1 MKSVLRQS
9 LKDNFMSIFK
19 RGNKYWVGFRFNHQR
34 HRYPSPDNTLAG
46 AKVYEASLRGKLA
59 RGESIMSP
67 AIKPKET
74 ITFKEFAKT
83 WLDVYV
89 KNNNRLSEQ
98 QHKEGCLRLYLIP
111 YFDKF
116 PLDKISNLDIEN
128 FKAKMMKTK
137 LSADSINHFLSTLS
151 TCLKTAVEWEI
162 IKSIPRIKRLRV
174 TPNKFDYL
182 TEEEANRILAQTD
195 GQIKEMI
202 FFCLKT
208 GVRFGELIALDWNDI
223 DFQEKQ
229 ITVRRSI
236 VRGIMCSTKSNK
248 IRYIP
253 LISSVSDMLIKRAKN
268 HGFVFTRHKTHFT
281 QHYSCKKLY
290 QACRKAGLRKIG
302 WHKLRHTFA
311 SHLAQNGVA
320 IQAIKELLGHADITT
335 TMRYA
340 HLSPSAL
347 RAAMNVL
354 EPKEVRLI
362 HLGHNVATIE
372 KPGLQIKT
380 DLIPVTV
387 NIPANT
393 KQKQTSLSASVL

>member
-1 MKSVLRQS
+1 
-9 LKDNFMSIFK
+9 MSIFK

-59 RGESIMSP
+59 RGEPIITP
-67 AIKPKET
+67 KEKPKEI

-98 QHKEGCLRLYLIP
+98 QHKESCLRLYLVP
-111 YFDKF
+111 YFGRF
-116 PLDKISNLDIEN
+116 PLDQISNLDIEN

-137 LSADSINHFLSTLS
+137 LSADSINHFLSALS
-151 TCLKTAVEWEI
+151 TCLKTAVDLDI

-182 TEEEANRILAQTD
+182 TEEEADKILAQTD

-202 FFCLKT
+202 FFALKT

-229 ITVRRSI
+229 ITIRRSI
-236 VRGIMCSTKSNK
+236 VRGIMGTTKSNK

-253 LISSVSDMLIKRAKN
+253 LISSVSDMLIKRIKSR
-268 HGFVFTRHKTHFT
+268 GFVFTRHKTHFT

-340 HLSPSAL
+340 HLNPSAL

-354 EPKEVRLI
+354 EPQRSQPI
-362 HLGHNVATIE
+362 NLGHNMATIDNSNI
-372 KPGLQIKT
+372 QIKT
-380 DLIPVTV
+380 DLVPVNV
-387 NIPANT
+387 NIPANI
-393 KQKQTSLSASVL
+393 KQKQPLRTVSVL

>member
-1 MKSVLRQS
+1 
-9 LKDNFMSIFK
+9 MSIFK
-19 RGNKYWVGFRFNHQR
+19 RGNKYWIGFRFNHER

-46 AKVYEASLRGKLA
+46 AKAYEASLRSKLA
-59 RGESIMSP
+59 RGEPIITKADKP
-67 AIKPKET
+67 AEMIA
-74 ITFKEFAKT
+74 FKEFAKT

-98 QHKEGCLRLYLIP
+98 QHKESCLRLYLVP
-111 YFDKF
+111 YFGKY
-116 PLDKISNLDIEN
+116 PLDQIGNLDVEN

-137 LSADSINHFLSTLS
+137 LSEDSINHFLSTLS
-151 TCLKTAVEWEI
+151 TCLKTAVEWDI

-182 TEEEANRILAQTD
+182 TEDEADKILAQAE
-195 GQIKEMI
+195 GQIREMI

-229 ITVRRSI
+229 ITIRRSI
-236 VRGIMCSTKSNK
+236 VRGIMGSTKSNK
-248 IRYIP
+248 IRYVP
-253 LISSVSDMLIKRAKN
+253 LISSVSDMLIKRAKG

-290 QACRKAGLRKIG
+290 QAAKRAGLRKIG

-320 IQAIKELLGHADITT
+320 IQAIKELLGHSDITT

-347 RAAMNVL
+347 RSAMNVL
-354 EPKEVRLI
+354 EPKEVMRMNV
-362 HLGHNVATIE
+362 GHNMATMDNSNV
-372 KPGLQIKT
+372 QIKT
-380 DLIPVTV
+380 DLVPVTV
-387 NIPANT
+387 NNPANI
-393 KQKQTSLSASVL
+393 KQKQTSLSVLV

>member
-1 MKSVLRQS
+1 MSVLNQE

-19 RGNKYWVGFRFNHQR
+19 RGNKYWVGFRFNHER
-34 HRYPSPDNTLAG
+34 YRYPSPDNTLSG
-46 AKVYEASLRGKLA
+46 AKVYEASLRSKLA
-59 RGESIMSP
+59 RGEPIITQ
-67 AIKPKET
+67 ADKPQEM

-98 QHKEGCLRLYLIP
+98 QHKEGCLRLYLVP
-111 YFDKF
+111 YFGKHH
-116 PLDKISNLDIEN
+116 LDQIGNLDVEN

-137 LSADSINHFLSTLS
+137 LSEDSINHFLSTLS
-151 TCLKTAVEWEI
+151 TCLKTAMEWDI

-182 TEEEANRILAQTD
+182 TEEEADQILAQAE

-236 VRGIMCSTKSNK
+236 VRGIMGSTKSNK

-253 LISSVSDMLIKRAKN
+253 LISSVSDMLIKRAKS

-290 QACRKAGLRKIG
+290 QACRGAKLRKIG

-320 IQAIKELLGHADITT
+320 IQAIKELLGHSDITT

-347 RAAMNVL
+347 RSAMNVL
-354 EPKEVRLI
+354 EPKGVMRMTV
-362 HLGHNVATIE
+362 GHNMATMDNSNI
-372 KPGLQIKT
+372 QIKT
-380 DLIPVTV
+380 DLVPVTV
-387 NIPANT
+387 NNPANT
-393 KQKQTSLSASVL
+393 KQKQAFEPVNV

>member
-1 MKSVLRQS
+1 MSV
-9 LKDNFMSIFK
+9 FK
-19 RGNKYWVGFRFNHQR
+19 RGNKYWVGFRFNHER

-46 AKVYEASLRGKLA
+46 AKAYEASLRGRLA
-59 RGESIMSP
+59 RGEPIIAP
-67 AIKPKET
+67 KDKPKE
-74 ITFKEFAKT
+74 IIAFKEFAKT

-98 QHKEGCLRLYLIP
+98 QHKEGCLRLYLVP
-111 YFDKF
+111 FFGKY
-116 PLDKISNLDIEN
+116 PLDQISNLDIEN

-137 LSADSINHFLSTLS
+137 LSPDSINHFLSTLS
-151 TCLKTAVEWEI
+151 TCLKTAVDWEI
-162 IKSIPRIKRLRV
+162 IKNIPRIKRLRV
-174 TPNKFDYL
+174 VPNKFDYL
-182 TEEEANRILAQTD
+182 TEEEAEQILAQAD

-202 FFCLKT
+202 FFALKT

-223 DFQEKQ
+223 DFQERQ

-236 VRGIMCSTKSNK
+236 VRGIMGSTKSNK

-253 LISSVSDMLIKRAKN
+253 LLSSVADMLLKRSKDR
-268 HGFVFTRHKTHFT
+268 GYVFTRHKTHFT

-320 IQAIKELLGHADITT
+320 IQAIKELLGHSSITT

-354 EPKEVRLI
+354 EPKETHRIDV
-362 HLGHNVATIE
+362 GHNMATIE
-372 KPGLQIKT
+372 SSGLTIKT
-380 DLIPVTV
+380 DLVPVTV
-387 NIPANT
+387 DNPAQN
-393 KQKQTSLSASVL
+393 KQKQASLPVSV

>member
-1 MKSVLRQS
+1 
-9 LKDNFMSIFK
+9 MSIFK
-19 RGNKYWVGFRFNHQR
+19 RGNRYWVGFRFNHQR
-34 HRYPSPDNTLAG
+34 HRYSSPDNTLSG
-46 AKVYEASLRGKLA
+46 AKAYEALLRNKLA
-59 RGESIMSP
+59 RGEPILT
-67 AIKPKET
+67 ITEKPKEI

-98 QHKEGCLRLYLIP
+98 QHKEGCMRLYLVP
-111 YFDKF
+111 YFGKY
-116 PLDKISNLDIEN
+116 PLNEIGNIDIEN

-137 LSADSINHFLSTLS
+137 LSGDSINHFLSTLS

-162 IKSIPRIKRLRV
+162 LKSIPKIKRLKV

-182 TEEEANRILAQTD
+182 TEEESGQILAHAE

-229 ITVRRSI
+229 ITIRRSI
-236 VRGIMCSTKSNK
+236 VRGIMGSTKSNK

-253 LISSVSDMLIKRAKN
+253 LISSVSDMLIKRVKSS
-268 HGFVFTRHKTHFT
+268 GFVFMRNKKPFS
-281 QHYSCKKLY
+281 QHYSCKRLY

-320 IQAIKELLGHADITT
+320 IQVIKELLGHSDIAT

-347 RAAMNVL
+347 RSAMNVL
-354 EPKEVRLI
+354 EPKEIRKI
-362 HLGHNVATIE
+362 SFGHNMATVDNYNIN
-372 KPGLQIKT
+372 IKT
-380 DLIPVTV
+380 DLIPVNV
-387 NIPANT
+387 SIPANI
-393 KQKQTSLSASVL
+393 KQKQPLRTVFEM

>member
-1 MKSVLRQS
+1 MSARKIKSS
-9 LKDNFMSIFK
+9 WWID
-19 RGNKYWVGFRFNHQR
+19 FRFNGQR
-34 HRYPSPDNTLAG
+34 HRKRSPENSMAG
-46 AKVYEASLRGKLA
+46 AKAYEATCRGKLT
-59 RGESIMSP
+59 RGEPIIP
-67 AIKPKET
+67 TIEKPKKI
-74 ITFKEFAKT
+74 ITFEKFAKT

-111 YFDKF
+111 YFGKY
-116 PLDKISNLDIEN
+116 PLDQISNLDIEN

-151 TCLKTAVEWEI
+151 TCLKTAVEWEV
-162 IKSIPRIKRLRV
+162 IKNIPRIKRLRV
-174 TPNKFDYL
+174 TPSKFDYL
-182 TEEEANRILAQTD
+182 TEEEADKILAQTD

-229 ITVRRSI
+229 ITIRRSI
-236 VRGIMCSTKSNK
+236 VRGIMGSTKSNK

-253 LISSVSDMLIKRAKN
+253 MINSVSDMLIKRTKS

-311 SHLAQNGVA
+311 SHLAQRGVDLYS
-320 IQAIKELLGHADITT
+320 IKELLGHASIIT

-340 HLSPSAL
+340 HLCPSTL
-347 RAAMNVL
+347 RASMNVL
-354 EPKEVRLI
+354 EPNHAKQI
-362 HLGHNVATIE
+362 DLGQPVGNLNSELKNIM
-372 KPGLQIKT
+372 T
-380 DLIPVTV
+380 DLVPVNV

-393 KQKQTSLSASVL
+393 KQKQPFRTVSVL

>member
-1 MKSVLRQS
+1 MMSVLSQY

-19 RGNKYWVGFRFNHQR
+19 RGNKYWVGFRFNHER

-59 RGESIMSP
+59 RGEPIVSQ
-67 AIKPKET
+67 ADKPVEM

-83 WLDVYV
+83 WLEVYV

-111 YFDKF
+111 YFGEY
-116 PLDKISNLDIEN
+116 PLDRIGNLDVEN

-137 LSADSINHFLSTLS
+137 LSEDSINHFLSTLS
-151 TCLKTAVEWEI
+151 TCLKTAVEWDI

-182 TEEEANRILAQTD
+182 SEEEAEQILAQAD

-236 VRGIMCSTKSNK
+236 VRGIMGSTKSNK

-253 LISSVSDMLIKRAKN
+253 LISSVSDMLIKRVKS

-290 QACRKAGLRKIG
+290 QAARKAGLRKIG

-320 IQAIKELLGHADITT
+320 IQAIKELLGHSDITT

-347 RAAMNVL
+347 RSAMNVL
-354 EPKEVRLI
+354 EPKEVVRI
-362 HLGHNVATIE
+362 NVGHNMATIDNSNIR
-372 KPGLQIKT
+372 IKT
-380 DLIPVTV
+380 DLVPVNV

-393 KQKQTSLSASVL
+393 KQKQAFEPVNV